1 MTSYLALVSPS
12 HNRVYA
18 ADAPRIMAAELTCVA
33 GALVPGIDDVA
44 VRTLAGVDYLG
55 FRTAEPLAGV
65 ALRAVGVLSGIQA
78 LYAVEEAEPGPPAG
92 ADTDPAGA
100 MPLLRPVALDR
111 PDRFP
116 SDLVTI
122 QKYQGKTNEQ
132 FTRTL
137 LTVTAMATAWPER
150 LLDGTLTVLDPM
162 CGRGTTLN
170 TAITLGLDVTGIDLD
185 VKDLEAYQAFLTTY
199 LRQHR
204 LKHKATAGQVRRHGR
219 TLGRRLDV
227 ELAASKDDHQAGRTQ
242 RVTYLGV
249 DTTRLEGLLPA
260 AQTNVIVADTPYGVQ
275 HGSHGARLDRSPL
288 ELLDLALPG
297 WLRAL
302 RTGGA
307 IGLAVNRHV
316 APVED
321 THALLER
328 HGLTVVD
335 QDGYGGLRHRVDAS
349 IDRDIVVARK
359 G

>member
-1 MTSYLALVSPS
+1 MSSYLALVSPS

-33 GALVPGIDDVA
+33 DALVPGIDEVA
-44 VRTLAGVDYLG
+44 IRTLAGVDYLG
-55 FRTAEPLAGV
+55 FRTPEPLCGT

-78 LYAVEEAEPGPPAG
+78 LYAVEAAEPDPPA
-92 ADTDPAGA
+92 DA

-170 TAITLGLDVTGIDLD
+170 TAITLGLDVTGVD
-185 VKDLEAYQAFLTTY
+185 VDAKDLEAYQAFLTTY

-204 LKHKATAGQVRRHGR
+204 LKHKATAGQVRRHGK

-227 ELAASKDDHQAGRTQ
+227 ELAASKDDHQAGCTQ
-242 RVTYLGV
+242 RVTFLGV

-260 AQTNVIVADTPYGVQ
+260 AQTNVVVADTPYGVQ
-275 HGSHGARLDRSPL
+275 HGSHGPRLDRSPL
-288 ELLDLALPG
+288 ELLDRALPG

-316 APVED
+316 APVDD
-321 THALLER
+321 TRALLER

-335 QDGYGGLRHRVDAS
+335 HDGYGGLRHRVDAS